1 MDRFLQGS
9 RFSLFTLIHLADKE
23 TYRLIGYAVYLL
35 SYSADRDN
43 RFPGNR
49 GVVKAYNI
57 IVVGQPAVFTD
68 D

>member
-23 TYRLIGYAVYLL
+23 TYCFVGNKVNLL
-35 SYSADRDN
+35 SYCTDRDN

-49 GVVKAYNI
+49 GVIKTNDV
-57 IVVGQPAVFTD
+57 IVIGQPAVFAD